1 MAIFNSYVSLP
12 EGMHDIFYCLDG
24 VHIKVLG
31 GASHLVNGLRNTH
44 SYIWNIPT
52 YIQDEIWVIWILYG
66 PYVYR
71 LKSQLGLLRS
81 PVLLRQKSRLQGK
94 RLPPLSQTWYS
105 SPAPYTEDVRT
116 GNVLM
121 TFFDIWVIMMIM
133 TRSILDG
140 YFSPLV
146 FWY

>member
-52 YIQDEIWVIWILYG
+52 YIYRMKYGLYG
-66 PYVYR
+66 FYMVPMFI
-71 LKSQLGLLRS
+71 
-81 PVLLRQKSRLQGK
+81 
-94 RLPPLSQTWYS
+94 
-105 SPAPYTEDVRT
+105 A
-116 GNVLM
+116 
-121 TFFDIWVIMMIM
+121 
-133 TRSILDG
+133 
-140 YFSPLV
+140 
-146 FWY
+146 